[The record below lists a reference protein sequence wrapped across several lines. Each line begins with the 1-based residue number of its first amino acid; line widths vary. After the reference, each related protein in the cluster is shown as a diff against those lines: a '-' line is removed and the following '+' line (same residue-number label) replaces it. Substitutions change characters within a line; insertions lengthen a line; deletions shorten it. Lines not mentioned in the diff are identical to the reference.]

1 MSAPIKQ
8 LGVYYEFVIH
18 FFPFQFYYTIID
30 IRHCVSL
37 RYTTQWFD
45 LHTS

>member
-1 MSAPIKQ
+1 MKQ
-8 LGVYYEFVIH
+8 QGVYYEFDIL

-37 RYTTQWFD
+37 RYIAQ
-45 LHTS
+45 